1 MKKIGAL
8 FVACFFLI
16 SATGFSV
23 NWKKV
28 NFTKPEGTSYQ
39 NDLGMQLKRLANE
52 EVRAR
57 NWKAANYFADKAIN
71 SFKGHNILPYNP
83 KGWVYSSKVSY
94 NELLVAR
101 KMLLEL
107 QNNTQKE
114 KHPHLLARMTADFDC
129 WGVRQQANRYIA
141 TALKCRDNFFK
152 IANYLDRSS
161 KYYNGHI
168 NQVSKIIS
176 KEKNY
181 DNVYKMDLVF
191 GWSATS
197 LSKSELCKID
207 KITDYLN
214 SIKGN
219 YSVVLIGHADQT
231 GGHKVNHSFSYA
243 RAITVRKEL
252 ISVGIPKNK
261 IKLYAMSKDMPIV
274 NAEGKKRLVNRRV
287 EVYVLDNGYAAT
299 VNVR

>member
-1 MKKIGAL
+1 MKN
-8 FVACFFLI
+8 LI
-16 SATGFSV
+16 
-23 NWKKV
+23 
-28 NFTKPEGTSYQ
+28 
-39 NDLGMQLKRLANE
+39 
-52 EVRAR
+52 
-57 NWKAANYFADKAIN
+57 I
-71 SFKGHNILPYNP
+71 FK
-83 KGWVYSSKVSY
+83 
-94 NELLVAR
+94 
-101 KMLLEL
+101 
-107 QNNTQKE
+107 
-114 KHPHLLARMTADFDC
+114 
-129 WGVRQQANRYIA
+129 
-141 TALKCRDNFFK
+141 
-152 IANYLDRSS
+152 S